1 MVSITLDDG
10 NVIIKSG
17 EWVLRE
23 NILFAPFFSITL
35 DECDADDLYD
45 LLVAREESKKIGTG
59 YVERINNMTGGR
71 A

>member
-35 DECDADDLYD
+35 DECGADDLYD
-45 LLVAREESKKIGTG
+45 LLVAREGLKKIDTS
-59 YVERINNMTGGR
+59 YVERIDNLIGGES
-71 A
+71 

>member
-1 MVSITLDDG
+1 MVSVTLDDG

-35 DECDADDLYD
+35 DGYDAESLYD
-45 LLVAREESKKIGTG
+45 LLVAREGLKKIDTS
-59 YVERINNMTGGR
+59 YAERIDNLIGGES
-71 A
+71 

>member
-1 MVSITLDDG
+1 MVSVTLDDG

-35 DECDADDLYD
+35 DGYDAESLYD
-45 LLVAREESKKIGTG
+45 LLVAREGLKKIGVT
-59 YVERINNMTGGR
+59 ERIDNLIGGES
-71 A
+71 